1 MYRSVLT
8 GAFHDSGQ
16 RTNPHNEVSVSM
28 DVRRVALSVAGLG
41 VGFVGLGLAVTPWL
55 GSTEL
60 ARCRTYGAPAFRG
73 IDGWMLVGYDGCN
86 EIRFSLFAAL
96 GFVLLLGAGVIG
108 ATYLYQRR
116 LRPYI
121 TKTDTS

>member
-1 MYRSVLT
+1 
-8 GAFHDSGQ
+8 
-16 RTNPHNEVSVSM
+16 M
-28 DVRRVALSVAGLG
+28 DVRRVALAIAGLG

-86 EIRFSLFAAL
+86 EVRFSLFAAIGL
-96 GFVLLLGAGVIG
+96 VLLFGAGAVG
-108 ATYLYQRR
+108 AAYLYQSRV
-116 LRPYI
+116 RPYI
-121 TKTDTS
+121 TEMNAN